1 VLKPAEMLANNPS
14 VGVPRRQASSIMLA
28 AADDSVGETEY
39 WPPLRETLHRTT
51 LHVIS
56 LHNLPKA
63 SPIRGCIPHL
73 APIPYCARGHGHGVL
88 RESATHQAECRL
100 VVWFVLFSG
109 ASSGLA
115 SLAAVVRVTVTTGS
129 LVVLLLRPTSCLRAP
144 PRSGSYFIR
153 LEESL
158 ACPKYCCKSNRTAS
172 LAHRSFDCCTGF
184 CAACTE
190 LRPKASH
197 VFGIRSEVSIAPK
210 ANGGM
215 SAAIGAT
222 VHCVAVEPHATFVRV
237 SIQDNGQEV
246 AYETA
251 VLGRL
256 RFGYRVFLLRSSFGT
271 RIELAYLFVCIT
283 FGDEVNIWQFA
294 QRPQVCGERQRD
306 SFAFRCFSIPLYLR
320 TRNRTQ
326 PQASLHLSLHAA
338 GKVPVAST
346 TIHLGAR
353 RKHARDDCRAFQAHG
368 REHVAQ
374 TRASSLEAKS
384 SRHPKW
390 HLTPDARFANAN
402 RLRIC

>member
-1 VLKPAEMLANNPS
+1 ME
-14 VGVPRRQASSIMLA
+14 
-28 AADDSVGETEY
+28 
-39 WPPLRETLHRTT
+39 
-51 LHVIS
+51 
-56 LHNLPKA
+56 
-63 SPIRGCIPHL
+63 
-73 APIPYCARGHGHGVL
+73 YCARA
-88 RESATHQAECRL
+88 RRIRL
-100 VVWFVLFSG
+100 SV
-109 ASSGLA
+109 ASLSGL
-115 SLAAVVRVTVTTGS
+115 SFSAARAAA

-271 RIELAYLFVCIT
+271 RIELAYLFVLHHLWGRSEYLAVCSASTGVRRKAARLFCISMLFNSSLSSNT
-283 FGDEVNIWQFA
+283 QSYTTPGLTAPLPACSWKSTGCVDNNPSWSSTQA
-294 QRPQVCGERQRD
+294 CQRRLQ
-306 SFAFRCFSIPLYLR
+306 SIP
-320 TRNRTQ
+320 
-326 PQASLHLSLHAA
+326 
-338 GKVPVAST
+338 
-346 TIHLGAR
+346 
-353 RKHARDDCRAFQAHG
+353 
-368 REHVAQ
+368 
-374 TRASSLEAKS
+374 S
-384 SRHPKW
+384 SRPRTCRSDKS
-390 HLTPDARFANAN
+390 
-402 RLRIC
+402 